1 MRNAAL
7 LFSIVMVF
15 LCLMTPSYA
24 IQRTVTGSMDRS
36 GFQTDTDGQRYLI
49 HGEHNRTELIRVD
62 VPERKATTVFAI
74 GSLDGQITIGNG
86 EICFRNIFVQPLFA
100 SHIGPHIYYTCAI
113 ENNSFWNWKAKTD
126 LWTYYQPIHTQC
138 AYVSDKLFLLEWPS
152 EGAGARKPFQTSIY
166 AIRENGGRQLMG
178 TYENCLSWPFDTAIW
193 IRHEDDGNGFTN
205 LIDPVQEREIRIPFS
220 SDNGDYMRIE
230 LLIHDETI
238 YLAADYRVVAY
249 DENSGTCT
257 EILRCED
264 RVPALNCVGN
274 ELYIYS
280 DHEHVLYHWDT
291 EKKSVADQYIIPE
304 TIPYG
309 WSPIVWDH
317 WLVFHPIGNIMYVYD
332 FENDVL
338 DEIDFENR

>member
-1 MRNAAL
+1 M
-7 LFSIVMVF
+7 I
-15 LCLMTPSYA
+15 
-24 IQRTVTGSMDRS
+24 
-36 GFQTDTDGQRYLI
+36 
-49 HGEHNRTELIRVD
+49 
-62 VPERKATTVFAI
+62 
-74 GSLDGQITIGNG
+74 
-86 EICFRNIFVQPLFA
+86 
-100 SHIGPHIYYTCAI
+100 
-113 ENNSFWNWKAKTD
+113 
-126 LWTYYQPIHTQC
+126 
-138 AYVSDKLFLLEWPS
+138 
-152 EGAGARKPFQTSIY
+152 
-166 AIRENGGRQLMG
+166 G

-249 DENSGTCT
+249 DENRNDLYNGLT
-257 EILRCED
+257 EMGYECAKPDGAFYLFMKAPNGDDISFAE
-264 RVPALNCVGN
+264 
-274 ELYIYS
+274 S

-291 EKKSVADQYIIPE
+291 EKKSVADQYIVPE

-338 DEIDFENR
+338 NEIDFENR